1 MSSRLILAS
10 SSPFRAQILTAAG
23 VKFTA
28 IRASFDER
36 TIEKQLRSI
45 KAKDVAEFLAEAKA
59 VDCAQNVNK
68 DNGTDKTFILGC
80 DQTLELEGKILHK
93 AKTLTQARQRLE
105 QMSQKT
111 HYLHSAMALIV
122 DGKKI
127 WSTTETVN
135 LTMRQLSATF
145 IANYLKNTGEK
156 ILSSVGCYQIEGEG
170 IQLFEKI
177 EGDFF
182 SIIGLPLLPLLKK
195 LRELGVLD
203 V

>member
-1 MSSRLILAS
+1 MSSRLILSS
-10 SSPFRAQILTAAG
+10 SSPFRAKILSAAG
-23 VKFTA
+23 VKFSVKK
-28 IRASFDER
+28 ASFDER
-36 TIEKQLRSI
+36 KIEKQTTSVC
-45 KAKDVAEFLAEAKA
+45 AKDVAEFLAEAKA
-59 VDCAQNVNK
+59 LDCAQNLNNDERGEK
-68 DNGTDKTFILGC
+68 IFILGC
-80 DQTLELEGKILHK
+80 DQTLELDGKILHK
-93 AKTLTQARQRLE
+93 AKTLPQARQRLE

-111 HYLHSAMALIV
+111 HYLHSAIALILN
-122 DGKKI
+122 GKKI
-127 WSTTETVN
+127 WSTTETVS

-145 IANYLKNTGEK
+145 IANYLNNTGEK

-195 LRELGVLD
+195 LRELGLLD